1 MRLLVVAGEIPATT
15 NMPGSPRLFSFCRLL
30 AGRHQLV
37 LATFTE
43 DPERLNAFR
52 ADPESAGVF
61 EEIVLLPEPPPHTWW
76 GTQVHRLFQEP
87 HVSTRRR
94 HPRYHQEIAGQI
106 ARLVQHHRIDL
117 VYVDGLRSTQYAID
131 SAVSRPAVVD
141 LHDSV
146 TLLCQRSIGVEGN
159 WFRRLVLG
167 AESRSLARWESALG
181 SHFKAVI
188 VNSPVDADFL
198 QRLNPAART
207 LTIENGVDTTF
218 FSSRPEPTDSNELV
232 FTGVMNYRPN
242 EDAVLYFADA
252 IFPLIRRRA
261 PAARFEVVGRAPSE
275 QVRALAAQPGV
286 RVWGEVP
293 DVRPHLAR
301 AGIFV
306 CPLRWGAGVKNKVL
320 AALAMQKPVV
330 ATRHSIEGLE
340 LEPDRDLLV
349 ADQPEQFA
357 EQVLQLMADPVRG
370 DQMARRGQAQV
381 TSRYSWDQS
390 ARTLEEVLRAMVTRS

>member
-1 MRLLVVAGEIPATT
+1 MKVLVLAGEIPATT
-15 NMPGSPRLFSFCRLL
+15 NMPGSPRLFSFCRALS
-30 AGRHQLV
+30 ARHQLI
-37 LATFTE
+37 LAAFTE
-43 DPERLNAFR
+43 DPDRLAAFR
-52 ADPESAGVF
+52 ADPESTGVF
-61 EEIVLLPEPPPHTWW
+61 EDIVVLPEPPPHTWW
-76 GTQVHRLFQEP
+76 GTQVHRLYQEP

-94 HPRYHQEIAGQI
+94 HPKYHYEIARQI
-106 ARLVQHHRIDL
+106 AELTRQHRIDL
-117 VYVDGLRSTQYAID
+117 IFVDGLRGTQYAID
-131 SAVSRPAVVD
+131 SAVATPAVVD

-146 TLLCQRSIGVEGN
+146 TLLCRRSIGVERN
-159 WFRRLVLG
+159 RFRRLVLV

-181 SHFKAVI
+181 NHFAAVI
-188 VNSPVDADFL
+188 VNSPVDAEFL
-198 QRLNPAART
+198 QGLNPGART
-207 LTIENGVDTTF
+207 LTIENGVDGSF
-218 FSSRPEPTDSNELV
+218 FAPRREPVNPQELV

-252 IFPLIRRRA
+252 IFPLIRNRA
-261 PAARFEVVGRAPSE
+261 PEARFEVVGRAPSE
-275 QVRALAAQPGV
+275 QVRALAAEPGV

-320 AALAMQKPVV
+320 AALAMRKPVV

-357 EQVLQLMADPVRG
+357 EQVLRLMADPVRA
-370 DQMARRGQAQV
+370 DQMAERGQARV
-381 TSRYSWDQS
+381 TSRYSWGQS
-390 ARTLEEVLRAMVTRS
+390 ARTLEEVLTSLVTRS